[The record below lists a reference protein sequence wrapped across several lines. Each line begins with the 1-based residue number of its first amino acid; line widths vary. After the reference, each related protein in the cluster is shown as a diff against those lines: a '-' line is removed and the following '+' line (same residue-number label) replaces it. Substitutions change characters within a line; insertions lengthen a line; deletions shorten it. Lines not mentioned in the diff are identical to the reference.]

1 MNELIVTK
9 GEEKAQNIR
18 TKAVRGTILTLI
30 GGISWGFSGAC
41 GQYLFSVKG
50 IDPHWVTVVRMLT
63 AGLLLFCLVLFKYKE
78 QMVGLLSNKR
88 DRRTLIVFSIFGLIA
103 CQYTYLL
110 AISHSN
116 AGTATVLQYL
126 GPLLI
131 MIFVCGMDRR
141 LPTKTEGVAIAL
153 AVTGTFLLATHGNV
167 SNLVISTQ
175 GLFWGLM
182 AALGLM
188 LYTIIPGKIINKW
201 GSIVVTGCGMLMG
214 GSILLVVIR
223 PWQIPVSLDWQV
235 FWGMLAI
242 IVIGTV
248 VSFTLYLQ
256 GVSDIGPVK
265 ASMIASV
272 EPVSAA
278 LFSAFWLNTAF
289 VWIDMV
295 GFALIITTV
304 ILLTRQGSSR
314 D

>member
-1 MNELIVTK
+1 MSELIVEK
-9 GEEKAQNIR
+9 HEEKTQKIR
-18 TKAVRGTILTLI
+18 TKAVRGTIFTLI

-50 IDPHWVTVVRMLT
+50 IDPHWVTVVRMFI
-63 AGLLLFCLVLFKYKE
+63 AGLVLFSLVLFKHRE
-78 QMVGLLSNKR
+78 QMVGLFSNTK
-88 DRRTLIVFSIFGLIA
+88 DRWTLIAFSLFGLIS

-110 AISHSN
+110 AISYTN

-131 MIFVCGMDRR
+131 MIFVCGIDRR
-141 LPTKTEGVAIAL
+141 LPTKTEGIAIVL
-153 AVTGTFLLATHGNV
+153 AVTGTFLLATHGNL

-182 AALGLM
+182 SALGLM
-188 LYTIIPGKIINKW
+188 LYTIIPGRIIGRW
-201 GSIVVTGCGMLMG
+201 GSIVVTGCGMLIG
-214 GSILLVVIR
+214 GTILLIFIR

-289 VWIDMV
+289 VGLDII

-304 ILLTRQGSSR
+304 ILLTRKGS
-314 D
+314 

>member
-1 MNELIVTK
+1 MSELIVEK
-9 GEEKAQNIR
+9 HEEKTQNIR
-18 TKAVRGTILTLI
+18 TKAVRGTIFTLI

-50 IDPHWVTVVRMLT
+50 IDPHWVTVVRMFI
-63 AGLLLFCLVLFKYKE
+63 AGLILFSLVLFKHRK
-78 QMVGLLSNKR
+78 QMIGLFSNTK
-88 DRRTLIVFSIFGLIA
+88 DRWTLIAFSLFGLIS

-110 AISHSN
+110 AISYTN

-131 MIFVCGMDRR
+131 MIFVCGIDKR
-141 LPTKTEGVAIAL
+141 LPTKTEGIAIVL
-153 AVTGTFLLATHGNV
+153 AVTGTFLLATHGNL

-182 AALGLM
+182 SALGLM
-188 LYTIIPGKIINKW
+188 LYTIIPGRIIGRW
-201 GSIVVTGCGMLMG
+201 GSIVVTGCGMLIG
-214 GSILLVVIR
+214 GTILLIFIR

-289 VWIDMV
+289 VWLDII

-304 ILLTRQGSSR
+304 ILLTRKGS
-314 D
+314 

>member
-1 MNELIVTK
+1 MSELIVEK
-9 GEEKAQNIR
+9 HEEKTQNIR
-18 TKAVRGTILTLI
+18 TKAVRGTIFTLI

-50 IDPHWVTVVRMLT
+50 IDPHWVTVVRMFI
-63 AGLLLFCLVLFKYKE
+63 AGLILFSLVLFKHRK
-78 QMVGLLSNKR
+78 QMIGLFSNTK
-88 DRRTLIVFSIFGLIA
+88 DRWTLIAFSLFGLIS

-110 AISHSN
+110 AISYTN

-131 MIFVCGMDRR
+131 MIFVCGIDRR
-141 LPTKTEGVAIAL
+141 LPTKTEGIAIVL
-153 AVTGTFLLATHGNV
+153 AVTGTFLLATHGNL

-182 AALGLM
+182 SALGLM
-188 LYTIIPGKIINKW
+188 LYTIIPGRIIGRW
-201 GSIVVTGCGMLMG
+201 GSIVVTGCGMLIG
-214 GSILLVVIR
+214 GTILLIFIR

-289 VWIDMV
+289 VWLDII

-304 ILLTRQGSSR
+304 ILLTRKGS
-314 D
+314 